1 LLDGGAEAVDET
13 HEVETPGNGVRL
25 VRSQK
30 IVLPGDDGTPQYILS
45 VVEDVTESARADE
58 RIRYMA
64 HHDLLTGLCNRVLFM
79 DKVAEAIQSL
89 GRRDDAFAIFMLD
102 LDRFKEVNDSLG
114 HAAGDELLKE
124 AAQRLKDAVGETDVL
139 ARLGGDEFA
148 VIQGKTTDP
157 AGAARTLAEHIIE
170 IFAEPFDVCGNNVTV
185 GVSIGISLAPI
196 DGNEPTDLMK
206 KADLALYRAKSEGRN
221 THSFFDARLATDA
234 EMRHHLERD
243 LRAAMFCDE
252 LEVHYQPIID
262 ATTGRTLAVEALAR
276 WHHPQKGFVAPAQ
289 FIPLAEET
297 GLVVPLGEMILQK
310 ACAAA
315 AAWPAEIK
323 VAVNL
328 SPLQFKKSSLVE
340 VVTCALTEAGLS
352 PERLEL
358 EITENVLIDAPLDVL
373 RTIRQLKTLGV
384 SIVLDDF
391 GTGYSSLSYLTMFPF
406 DKIKIDKSFTQNLTR
421 RTECAAIVSAVRALA
436 YSLNITVVAE
446 GVETED
452 QFELLRAA
460 GINAVQGYLFAK
472 PCPLAALRL
481 EGDGAWNADNTVR
494 KRA

>member
-1 LLDGGAEAVDET
+1 
-13 HEVETPGNGVRL
+13 
-25 VRSQK
+25 
-30 IVLPGDDGTPQYILS
+30 
-45 VVEDVTESARADE
+45 
-58 RIRYMA
+58 
-64 HHDLLTGLCNRVLFM
+64 
-79 DKVAEAIQSL
+79 
-89 GRRDDAFAIFMLD
+89 MLD

-124 AAQRLKDAVGETDVL
+124 AAERLRGAVGKTDIL

-148 VIQGKTTDP
+148 VIQGNATHS
-157 AGAARTLAEHIIE
+157 AEAARALAKGIIE
-170 IFAEPFDVCGNNVTV
+170 IFAEPFDVCGNDVTV
-185 GVSIGISLAPI
+185 GVSIGISLAPT
-196 DGNEPTDLMK
+196 DGDEPSDLMK

-221 THSFFDARLATDA
+221 GYSFFDARLAKDA

-243 LRAAMFCDE
+243 LRAAIFCDE
-252 LEVHYQPIID
+252 LEVHFQPIID
-262 ATTGRTLAVEALAR
+262 AVSREAFGVEALAR
-276 WHHPQKGFVAPAQ
+276 WRHPQLGFVPPAQ

-297 GLVVPLGEMILQK
+297 GLVVPLGEQILRK

-315 AAWPAEIK
+315 AVLPSEIK

-328 SPLQFKKSSLVE
+328 SPLQFKKSNLVE
-340 VVTCALTEAGLS
+340 LVSCVLAESGVL

-373 RTIRQLKTLGV
+373 STIRQLKALGV

-421 RTECAAIVSAVRALA
+421 RNECAAIVSAVRALA

-446 GVETED
+446 GVETEE

-460 GINAVQGYLFAK
+460 GVNAVQGYLFGK
-472 PCPLAALRL
+472 PCPLSALRL
-481 EGDGAWNADNTVR
+481 AHGGADQAVK